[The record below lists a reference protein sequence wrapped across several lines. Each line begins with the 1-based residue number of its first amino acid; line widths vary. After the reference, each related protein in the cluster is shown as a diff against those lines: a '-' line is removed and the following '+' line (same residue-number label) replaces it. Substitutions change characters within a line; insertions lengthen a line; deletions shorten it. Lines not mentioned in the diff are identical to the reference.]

1 MNLLTIGIIVL
12 LTLSLFI
19 GIYLKS
25 KLVILF
31 SIIAIIAFSIYTFYF
46 KKLTF
51 QFLFIDD
58 ADNVHESPEIYCG
71 DDDDIPDEY
80 DVIGSRNRCLKKG
93 VGVGMTMSNEAR
105 ETFMNKPRPADN
117 GVRKYCGDNEALPE
131 TYTEFGSR
139 MDCMKKGVGI
149 GLTMAQDKREN
160 FQARPVRKL
169 GKKEIMDLAKRLKI
183 PTEDITREAS
193 IQRITRRIQELN
205 S

>member
-1 MNLLTIGIIVL
+1 MKIPIMKVIFYHLLIL
-12 LTLSLFI
+12 K
-19 GIYLKS
+19 YLIETKD
-25 KLVILF
+25 
-31 SIIAIIAFSIYTFYF
+31 
-46 KKLTF
+46 
-51 QFLFIDD
+51 Q
-58 ADNVHESPEIYCG
+58 IYC
-71 DDDDIPDEY
+71 
-80 DVIGSRNRCLKKG
+80 
-93 VGVGMTMSNEAR
+93 
-105 ETFMNKPRPADN
+105 N

>member
-1 MNLLTIGIIVL
+1 MKLVTIGITVL
-12 LTLSLFI
+12 LILSLLI
-19 GIYLKS
+19 GIYLKK
-25 KLVILF
+25 KLVVFL
-31 SIIAIIAFSIYTFYF
+31 SIFGIIAFVIYTFYF

-58 ADNVHESPEIYCG
+58 EDNVEEAPEIYCG
-71 DDDDIPDEY
+71 DDENIPDEY

-105 ETFMNKPRPADN
+105 ETFMEKPRPLDD
-117 GVRKYCGDNEALPE
+117 GVRKYCGDNEDLPE

-149 GLTMAQDKREN
+149 GLTMSQDKREN

-183 PTEDITREAS
+183 PTEHITREAS
-193 IQRITRRIQELN
+193 VQRIIRRIQELN